1 MKPNKD
7 LYHSL
12 DVENIEK
19 ELERLSYQ
27 NRFLK
32 SLKETLFILITVA
45 ATAVLIANFFVPIL
59 QIYGGSMAPTLHNKD
74 IVLTVKNEDIS
85 RGDIVGFYYNNKILV
100 KRVIALPGEWV
111 TVGEDGIVTVDG
123 EELRESYVEE
133 LSLGHADITFPY
145 QVPEGQFFV
154 LGDHRSVSVDSRN
167 EVVGSVS
174 EEQIIGKLVYRL
186 WPLNSL
192 GMFE

>member
-174 EEQIIGKLVYRL
+174 GEQIIGKLVYRL

-192 GMFE
+192 GMIE